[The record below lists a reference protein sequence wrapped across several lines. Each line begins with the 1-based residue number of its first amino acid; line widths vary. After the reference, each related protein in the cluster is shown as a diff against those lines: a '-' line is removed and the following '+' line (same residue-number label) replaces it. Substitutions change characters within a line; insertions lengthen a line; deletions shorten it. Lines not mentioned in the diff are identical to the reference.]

1 MAALKDMTLQQ
12 VIDKFKE
19 NDCFDKDLEAEFRKN
34 DCDGKK
40 LVSWEGHLVEHFLR
54 AAVENI
60 ARVMIAMKCMCIDSC
75 ICYDMC
81 VCVLTLLS
89 RCSSRHASSSS
100 IHRPQTRREC
110 CHGCRRA
117 PIPPGASAPTPPPA
131 APELPA
137 VASSSAAQPNEKKKK
152 KKVTF
157 PAHRA
162 TGGMPVRKELAT
174 KLVNDERRRV
184 CVHND
189 DSGLGGIYH

>member
-1 MAALKDMTLQQ
+1 MTLQQ

-19 NDCFDKDLEAEFRKN
+19 NDWFDKDLEAEFRKN

-117 PIPPGASAPTPPPA
+117 PHTTRC
-131 APELPA
+131 ECTHTT
-137 VASSSAAQPNEKKKK
+137 ASSSRTACRRVVKC
-152 KKVTF
+152 
-157 PAHRA
+157 RA
-162 TGGMPVRKELAT
+162 TKREEEEEEGYIPGPSC
-174 KLVNDERRRV
+174 NRRHAGQKRT
-184 CVHND
+184 
-189 DSGLGGIYH
+189 SYKASK